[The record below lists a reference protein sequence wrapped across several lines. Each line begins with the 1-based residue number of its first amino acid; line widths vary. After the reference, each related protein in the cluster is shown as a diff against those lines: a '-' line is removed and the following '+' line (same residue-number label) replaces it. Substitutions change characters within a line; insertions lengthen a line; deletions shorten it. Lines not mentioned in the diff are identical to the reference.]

1 MDGKGRAL
9 DNVVVERFWRSL
21 KYEEV
26 YLKEYSSMKGC
37 REGIAAY
44 IRKYNSF
51 GVSGVSVFL
60 CKWHFF
66 IKELYPRSILQTDSR
81 RSPNRV
87 LA

>member
-44 IRKYNSF
+44 IRKYNASGYRGISF
-51 GVSGVSVFL
+51 CVNGIFHKGTLS
-60 CKWHFF
+60 
-66 IKELYPRSILQTDSR
+66 PSILQTDSR
-81 RSPNRV
+81 LSPNRV